1 MFFCNG
7 FANSIYTFS
16 LQLEIIPPI
25 VYSEAFKASEI
36 TMFRSSA
43 LIRPFT
49 ASNHTARWFS
59 STAFNS
65 QKITLTLFAK
75 DGCSLCDK
83 AKVVVEEV
91 RDNETMANKFNLQY
105 VDITQPLNKQW
116 WDAYCFDVPVLH
128 VDRTNQEDPVK
139 FMHYL
144 NSEKII
150 EEINK

>member
-1 MFFCNG
+1 
-7 FANSIYTFS
+7 
-16 LQLEIIPPI
+16 
-25 VYSEAFKASEI
+25 
-36 TMFRSSA
+36 MFRGLTFNKSTQLLAVS
-43 LIRPFT
+43 R
-49 ASNHTARWFS
+49 RCFS
-59 STAFNS
+59 TSKILP
-65 QKITLTLFAK
+65 QKISLTLFAK

-91 RDNETMANKFNLQY
+91 RDSNKVSKKFNLQY

-128 VDRTNQEDPVK
+128 VDRTNQEEPVK

-150 EEINK
+150 EEIDK

>member
-1 MFFCNG
+1 MFTG
-7 FANSIYTFS
+7 FACSRTARNSVHSLRLFS
-16 LQLEIIPPI
+16 
-25 VYSEAFKASEI
+25 
-36 TMFRSSA
+36 SSA
-43 LIRPFT
+43 
-49 ASNHTARWFS
+49 
-59 STAFNS
+59 FNL
-65 QKITLTLFAK
+65 QKISLTLFAK

-91 RDNETMANKFNLQY
+91 RDSDMVTNKFDLQY

-144 NSEKII
+144 NSETII
-150 EEINK
+150 DEINK